1 MPSDDV
7 YPLLPTITQPE
18 LSQSPTVA
26 PARRGRPFFPS
37 LLFLITL
44 LLTAILA
51 FTTPDP
57 PITVT
62 STTSS
67 PAVAATRH
75 GLTFKFDPPWEANG
89 SVHVVIFSLMGWKH
103 IHAAKGDSGD
113 TWTVNFDF
121 TPGVWAI
128 GVKAGAA
135 ETTHRVRVSGKAPAP
150 LLRFT
155 RSLSSPLAPYTPTE
169 LASLHPTGS
178 AAVNLTHAS
187 QRLTASFERPL
198 EHLHLFLIDWALE
211 TVFHVHPERAEHTD
225 GPVAS
230 RIFVVPAGLESG
242 EWWAV
247 LQGRAV
253 VSLLHPTL
261 HNCPSNQLLDTK
273 KHSSFKMNR
282 IFGTN
287 KPKAPKPT
295 IADAISTTDARA
307 DSVEVKIKKLDG
319 ELMKY
324 KEQMKRMRD
333 GPAKEAVKQKA
344 MRILKQKKLY
354 EGQRDQLVQ
363 QSFNMEQGTMAIDN
377 MKNTLV
383 TVDAMQLANKEL
395 KGQYKKINLDKIE
408 KIQDEME
415 DLLEQANELQET
427 MGRSYGLPDGID
439 EDDLEAELD
448 ALGDELMEDE
458 AEPSYLQEP
467 TYVSD
472 MPNASTSEPASNQP
486 LDEYGLPVAN
496 APAKLGA

>member
-1 MPSDDV
+1 
-7 YPLLPTITQPE
+7 
-18 LSQSPTVA
+18 
-26 PARRGRPFFPS
+26 
-37 LLFLITL
+37 
-44 LLTAILA
+44 
-51 FTTPDP
+51 
-57 PITVT
+57 
-62 STTSS
+62 
-67 PAVAATRH
+67 
-75 GLTFKFDPPWEANG
+75 
-89 SVHVVIFSLMGWKH
+89 
-103 IHAAKGDSGD
+103 
-113 TWTVNFDF
+113 
-121 TPGVWAI
+121 
-128 GVKAGAA
+128 
-135 ETTHRVRVSGKAPAP
+135 
-150 LLRFT
+150 
-155 RSLSSPLAPYTPTE
+155 
-169 LASLHPTGS
+169 
-178 AAVNLTHAS
+178 
-187 QRLTASFERPL
+187 
-198 EHLHLFLIDWALE
+198 
-211 TVFHVHPERAEHTD
+211 
-225 GPVAS
+225 
-230 RIFVVPAGLESG
+230 
-242 EWWAV
+242 
-247 LQGRAV
+247 
-253 VSLLHPTL
+253 
-261 HNCPSNQLLDTK
+261 
-273 KHSSFKMNR
+273 MNR

-307 DSVEVKIKKLDG
+307 DSVEVKIKKFDA

-415 DLLEQANELQET
+415 DLLEQANDLQET

-472 MPNASTSEPASNQP
+472 LPNTSTADPVSNQP

>member
-1 MPSDDV
+1 
-7 YPLLPTITQPE
+7 
-18 LSQSPTVA
+18 
-26 PARRGRPFFPS
+26 
-37 LLFLITL
+37 
-44 LLTAILA
+44 
-51 FTTPDP
+51 
-57 PITVT
+57 
-62 STTSS
+62 
-67 PAVAATRH
+67 
-75 GLTFKFDPPWEANG
+75 
-89 SVHVVIFSLMGWKH
+89 
-103 IHAAKGDSGD
+103 
-113 TWTVNFDF
+113 
-121 TPGVWAI
+121 
-128 GVKAGAA
+128 
-135 ETTHRVRVSGKAPAP
+135 
-150 LLRFT
+150 
-155 RSLSSPLAPYTPTE
+155 
-169 LASLHPTGS
+169 
-178 AAVNLTHAS
+178 
-187 QRLTASFERPL
+187 
-198 EHLHLFLIDWALE
+198 
-211 TVFHVHPERAEHTD
+211 
-225 GPVAS
+225 
-230 RIFVVPAGLESG
+230 
-242 EWWAV
+242 
-247 LQGRAV
+247 
-253 VSLLHPTL
+253 
-261 HNCPSNQLLDTK
+261 
-273 KHSSFKMNR
+273 MNR

-307 DSVEVKIKKLDG
+307 DSVEVKIKKLDA

-415 DLLEQANELQET
+415 DLLEQANDLQET

-472 MPNASTSEPASNQP
+472 LPNTSAADPVSNQP

>member
-1 MPSDDV
+1 
-7 YPLLPTITQPE
+7 
-18 LSQSPTVA
+18 
-26 PARRGRPFFPS
+26 
-37 LLFLITL
+37 
-44 LLTAILA
+44 
-51 FTTPDP
+51 
-57 PITVT
+57 
-62 STTSS
+62 
-67 PAVAATRH
+67 
-75 GLTFKFDPPWEANG
+75 
-89 SVHVVIFSLMGWKH
+89 
-103 IHAAKGDSGD
+103 
-113 TWTVNFDF
+113 
-121 TPGVWAI
+121 
-128 GVKAGAA
+128 
-135 ETTHRVRVSGKAPAP
+135 
-150 LLRFT
+150 
-155 RSLSSPLAPYTPTE
+155 
-169 LASLHPTGS
+169 
-178 AAVNLTHAS
+178 
-187 QRLTASFERPL
+187 
-198 EHLHLFLIDWALE
+198 
-211 TVFHVHPERAEHTD
+211 
-225 GPVAS
+225 
-230 RIFVVPAGLESG
+230 
-242 EWWAV
+242 
-247 LQGRAV
+247 
-253 VSLLHPTL
+253 
-261 HNCPSNQLLDTK
+261 
-273 KHSSFKMNR
+273 MNR

-307 DSVEVKIKKLDG
+307 DSVEVKIKKLDA

-415 DLLEQANELQET
+415 DLLEQANDLQET

-472 MPNASTSEPASNQP
+472 LPNTSTADPVSNQP